1 MKYWPEAPESV
12 KTCEESLKTYDVYQ
26 GTLTIK
32 HLSTTSNTDYD
43 LREFELTKTE
53 KKVCMHARR

>member
-1 MKYWPEAPESV
+1 V
-12 KTCEESLKTYDVYQ
+12 KTYDVYN

-32 HLSTTSNTDYD
+32 HLSSTSNTDYD

-53 KKVCMHARR
+53 RKVCSRTGIAVVQSEM